1 MLIVMAGLP
10 GTGKSTV
17 AERLGRTLPAPVV
30 SVDPIEAAM
39 WRAGVARE
47 QPTGLAAYVV
57 AEAVADGMLAL
68 GQDVIIDAVNAVEP
82 ARRQW
87 RTLAERRGVPVAFI
101 EVVCSDPRVHRQRLE
116 RRSRDIEGFDEPS
129 WQAVQQR
136 QTEFEPWTEYRLVL
150 DSIADLDSNLAEALE
165 FLTKYGS

>member
-10 GTGKSTV
+10 GAGKSTV

-39 WRAGVARE
+39 WRAGVARD
-47 QPTGLAAYVV
+47 QPTGLAA
-57 AEAVADGMLAL
+57 
-68 GQDVIIDAVNAVEP
+68 VIIDAVNAVEP

-87 RTLAERRGVPVAFI
+87 RSLAERRGVPVAFI

-116 RRSRDIEGFDEPS
+116 HRSRDVEGFDEPS

-165 FLTKYGS
+165 FLSKYGS